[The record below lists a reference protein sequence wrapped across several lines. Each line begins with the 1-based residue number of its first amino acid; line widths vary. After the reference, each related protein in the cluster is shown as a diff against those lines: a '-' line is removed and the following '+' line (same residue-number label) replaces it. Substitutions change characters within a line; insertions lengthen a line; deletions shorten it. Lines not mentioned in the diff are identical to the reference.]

1 MNLPVLYLA
10 QIPQCQ
16 FCDLPAKYQAAS
28 TNPESIHN
36 WVYVCQTDL
45 SANAVDN
52 PNSGNVKLIQLV
64 E

>member
-1 MNLPVLYLA
+1 METIYLQ

-16 FCDLPAKYQAAS
+16 FCDLEAKYQAAS
-28 TNPESIHN
+28 TNPENIHN

-45 SANAVDN
+45 SANAIDD
-52 PNSGNVKLIQLV
+52 PASGNVKLLQLA